1 MFAIEIK
8 LDHPIKLKEKLID
21 LETKNSNLE
30 NLVEELK
37 QKHHQLEAKNESL
50 LKVGFQLLST
60 SFSNRL
66 DSLMKSNI

>member
-50 LKVGFQLLST
+50 LKVGFQLLSIAVLKR
-60 SFSNRL
+60 F
-66 DSLMKSNI
+66 DSIDYKL